1 MKFAPLYSFVEV
13 IRNGANIKQAKT
25 CTQGIPIT
33 RIETI
38 SNNKFNWDKL
48 GYASIFDDKYKN
60 FYLEDGDVLFSHI
73 NSKKFVGRSVLVKTN
88 GKKIIHGMNLLKI
101 RFKKDIFLPKFFIW
115 YSQTQSFKTAINAI
129 IKNAVNQSSVSI
141 GDVKNIPVPSIDLHK
156 QREIVENLNNIEQA
170 IQVKEEQL
178 KALDELIQ
186 SRFTEMFGQRLLSAR
201 MLLSEIATFTIGLT
215 YKPENVSEKGT
226 IVLRSGNIQNNEL
239 ALNDDIVRV
248 ANIKIPTEKFVKNQ
262 DILMCSRNGSA
273 KLVGKSCLI
282 CNPTEQ
288 MVFGAFM
295 TVIRT
300 SYPYFLQSF
309 FTSQFFKSQLTD
321 VSTASVK
328 QITSKMLKNY
338 LVIKP
343 RAEEERQFAEFVQQV
358 EKAKEIVKIQIK
370 DLQELLALKMDEY
383 FK

>member
-1 MKFAPLYSFVEV
+1 MADNSISFLDVCKDV
-13 IRNGANIKQAKT
+13 TKT
-25 CTQGIPIT
+25 ATKIPTTDYLPIGKYKIFDQGKDYIGGFRDSAIGLASDVPYILFGDHT
-33 RIETI
+33 RIIKYIDEPCFI
-38 SNNKFNWDKL
+38 GADGVKL
-48 GYASIFDDKYKN
+48 LKVKDSRYTSKYIYYAMKAQPIESQGYARHFKFLKEQFYKYTTI
-60 FYLEDGDVLFSHI
+60 E
-73 NSKKFVGRSVLVKTN
+73 
-88 GKKIIHGMNLLKI
+88 
-101 RFKKDIFLPKFFIW
+101 
-115 YSQTQSFKTAINAI
+115 
-129 IKNAVNQSSVSI
+129 
-141 GDVKNIPVPSIDLHK
+141 K
-156 QREIVENLNNIEQA
+156 QKRIVAELDNIEA
-170 IQVKEEQL
+170 GIRVKQEQL

-288 MVFGAFM
+288 MAFGAFM

-358 EKAKEIVKIQIK
+358 ERAKEIVKIQIK

>member
-1 MKFAPLYSFVEV
+1 MATYRELDTYLQYEQPTKYIVNTEDYSDEYSTPVLTA
-13 IRNGANIKQAKT
+13 GKT
-25 CTQGIPIT
+25 FI
-33 RIETI
+33 
-38 SNNKFNWDKL
+38 L
-48 GYASIFDDKYKN
+48 GYTNEIEGIFQASQEPVIIFDDFTSSIQYVNFDFKVKSSAMKILHKINGEDNLKYL
-60 FYLEDGDVLFSHI
+60 FYAMKCLEFTPFSHKRLWI
-73 NSKKFVGRSVLVKTN
+73 SEYSK
-88 GKKIIHGMNLLKI
+88 LKI
-101 RFKKDIFLPKFFIW
+101 QHRS
-115 YSQTQSFKTAINAI
+115 SQEQNKIAS
-129 IKNAVNQSSVSI
+129 
-141 GDVKNIPVPSIDLHK
+141 
-156 QREIVENLNNIEQA
+156 ELNNIEQG
-170 IQVKEEQL
+170 IKVKQEQL

-288 MVFGAFM
+288 MAFGAFM

-343 RAEEERQFAEFVQQV
+343 RAEEERQFAEFVQKV
-358 EKAKEIVKIQIK
+358 ERAKEIVKIQIK

>member
-1 MKFAPLYSFVEV
+1 MEYTEVKNLGIISTGNTPSMKNPAFYDSPDIPFFKPSD
-13 IRNGANIKQAKT
+13 ISDNITKLSKS
-25 CTQGIPIT
+25 
-33 RIETI
+33 EYFI
-38 SNNKFNWDKL
+38 SNNAREK
-48 GYASIFDDKYKN
+48 ARIFPKGTVLCTCIGIIGKIGIVQQESACNQQINYIIPNKN
-60 FYLEDGDVLFSHI
+60 FVSAFIAYSLKSQKQKMIDIGKDAPIVPII
-73 NSKKFVGRSVLVKTN
+73 NKTKFE
-88 GKKIIHGMNLLKI
+88 KI
-101 RFKKDIFLPKFFIW
+101 
-115 YSQTQSFKTAINAI
+115 Q
-129 IKNAVNQSSVSI
+129 
-141 GDVKNIPVPSIDLHK
+141 IPICSLTEQK
-156 QREIVENLNNIEQA
+156 RIVAELDNIEA
-170 IQVKEEQL
+170 GIRVKQEQL

-288 MVFGAFM
+288 MAFGAFM

-358 EKAKEIVKIQIK
+358 ERAKEIVKIQIK

>member
-1 MKFAPLYSFVEV
+1 MEYTEVKNLGIISTGNTPSMKNPAFYDSPDIPFFKPSD
-13 IRNGANIKQAKT
+13 ISDNITKLSKS
-25 CTQGIPIT
+25 
-33 RIETI
+33 EYFI
-38 SNNKFNWDKL
+38 SNNAREK
-48 GYASIFDDKYKN
+48 ARIFPKGTVLCTCIGIIGKIGIVQQESACNQQINYIIPNKN
-60 FYLEDGDVLFSHI
+60 FVSAFIAYSLKSQKQKMIDIGKDAPIVPII
-73 NSKKFVGRSVLVKTN
+73 NKTKFEKIQIPICSLTEQ
-88 GKKIIHGMNLLKI
+88 KKIVAEL
-101 RFKKDIFLPKFFIW
+101 D
-115 YSQTQSFKTAINAI
+115 
-129 IKNAVNQSSVSI
+129 
-141 GDVKNIPVPSIDLHK
+141 
-156 QREIVENLNNIEQA
+156 NIEA
-170 IQVKEEQL
+170 GIRVKQEQL

-288 MVFGAFM
+288 MAFGAFM

-358 EKAKEIVKIQIK
+358 ERAKEIVKIQIK